1 MYSAD
6 LRKHYMLDNPSWK
19 RDIMPEIIEGKNVL
33 DYVDPEIEA
42 KLEAL
47 EMEEEALA
55 AAAAIEVSLSTV
67 WHSAC
72 ALDAWN
78 KPKCRDAEMST
89 LQTTVSC
96 FLVGFPISLHAVVR
110 LSVLQHYHGV
120 GVWVNAHAKAQ
131 HALTAE
137 WMTVCCLH
145 PFGTSLLMQ

>member
-55 AAAAIEVSLSTV
+55 AAAAIDVSLSTV
-67 WHSAC
+67 WHCVC
-72 ALDAWN
+72 ASDTWDP
-78 KPKCRDAEMST
+78 KVPKCHDAETSI
-89 LQTTVSC
+89 LQRKSPMFSC
-96 FLVGFPISLHAVVR
+96 GGDLYLYQSAMVVR
-110 LSVLQHYHGV
+110 LL
-120 GVWVNAHAKAQ
+120 
-131 HALTAE
+131 
-137 WMTVCCLH
+137 
-145 PFGTSLLMQ
+145 

>member
-55 AAAAIEVSLSTV
+55 AAAAIEVRLSINGHDVRTLNPHKYLSKPSCAVSCTLRTKCLTLLCGGMMHMGCSILST
-67 WHSAC
+67 
-72 ALDAWN
+72 
-78 KPKCRDAEMST
+78 
-89 LQTTVSC
+89 
-96 FLVGFPISLHAVVR
+96 R
-110 LSVLQHYHGV
+110 LYRTGL
-120 GVWVNAHAKAQ
+120 
-131 HALTAE
+131 
-137 WMTVCCLH
+137 TVCCMH
-145 PFGTSLLMQ
+145 PSVCLLVDTLILCRPTRWT

>member
-55 AAAAIEVSLSTV
+55 AAAAIEVSLSLI
-67 WHSAC
+67 WHNIHAFSPHVPLKVLTYHA
-72 ALDAWN
+72 
-78 KPKCRDAEMST
+78 PCRQVCSRFCVE
-89 LQTTVSC
+89 
-96 FLVGFPISLHAVVR
+96 
-110 LSVLQHYHGV
+110 LS
-120 GVWVNAHAKAQ
+120 
-131 HALTAE
+131 
-137 WMTVCCLH
+137 
-145 PFGTSLLMQ
+145 